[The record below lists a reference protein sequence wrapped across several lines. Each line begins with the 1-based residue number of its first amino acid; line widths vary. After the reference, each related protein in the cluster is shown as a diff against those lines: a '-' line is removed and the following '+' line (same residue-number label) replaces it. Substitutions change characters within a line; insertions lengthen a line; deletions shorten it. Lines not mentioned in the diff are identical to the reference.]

1 MRSSFA
7 ILVGLAVWCA
17 ITAVSAGSMLGSYP
31 VVPTELDLTTG
42 MGWVDS
48 DYGTRLNPIDRALLA
63 RAKSHLK
70 QAELAQEIFLT
81 EAGCYATDLE
91 SLQTVDPG
99 LPDSINVAEASC
111 SGYTIESPANDSAD
125 TVCSLKKVWGKS
137 EYHALPA
144 I

>member
-1 MRSSFA
+1 
-7 ILVGLAVWCA
+7 
-17 ITAVSAGSMLGSYP
+17 MLGTSP
-31 VVPTELDLTTG
+31 IVPTELNLTTG

-48 DYGTRLNPIDRALLA
+48 DYGTELNPIDRALLA
-63 RAKSHLK
+63 KAKSHLK
-70 QAELAQEIFLT
+70 QAELAQEIFIT

-91 SLQTVDPG
+91 SLRTVDPG
-99 LPDSINVAEASC
+99 LPDGIIVAEASC
-111 SGYTIESPANDSAD
+111 SGFTIESPANDSTD